1 MIILNNSMSNE
12 DIIELLNS
20 SISSE
25 SSREEIVPKGVKAR
39 RIFWNSDVG
48 KWYGVDSSVYRSGE
62 KVRVNSDQLLV
73 GNLPKR
79 CFSKT
84 RGFFV
89 LRPEIYD
96 NLMSLKKTPSI
107 IPERVQEMPEEVT
120 EDARSEGSLSLQ
132 DFMRQRSERNTPS
145 EQDRQEM
152 MERRQKELEKMFEGE
167 SDD

>member
-12 DIIELLNS
+12 DIIELLNV
-20 SISSE
+20 SISNE
-25 SSREEIVPKGVKAR
+25 ISREEIVPKGVKAR

-48 KWYGVDSSVYRSGE
+48 KWYGVDSSVYRSGD
-62 KVRVNSDQLLV
+62 KVRVNSDQLIV

-79 CFSKT
+79 CFSRT

-96 NLMSLKKTPSI
+96 NLMSLKKVPS
-107 IPERVQEMPEEVT
+107 IPERVQEMPEEVEEET
-120 EDARSEGSLSLQ
+120 KNEGISLQ
-132 DFMRQRSERNTPS
+132 DFMRQRNSDRKVPS

-152 MERRQKELEKMFEGE
+152 RERRQRELEKMFEGE
-167 SDD
+167 DDD